1 MIGAGAPT
9 VAEAL
14 RAAVRT
20 LREAGVPDAPGDAR
34 VLLAAAMGLGP
45 DRLTLHLPDPLDP
58 AAEARL
64 AAHLTARAA
73 RQPVSQIIGRRLFW
87 GMEFIVTPQVLDPR
101 PETEVLVAQ
110 AISRPFVKLL
120 DLGTGSGAILLA
132 CLRAMPMATGLGVDL
147 SPGALAVARRNA
159 AALGLEGRARLAQSD
174 WFAAVP
180 GRYDLIVSNPPYIA
194 ADEVPALEPEVRL
207 HEPLMAL
214 SPGGDG
220 LGAYRQI
227 TAGALARLM
236 PGGRI
241 LLEIGPTQGAAVR
254 AMLEAQGFERCALLP
269 DLDGRDRVA
278 MAYAPGGD
286 QGCGSA

>member
-1 MIGAGAPT
+1 MSDQARSA
-9 VAEAL
+9 AEAL
-14 RAAVRT
+14 RAAVRH
-20 LREAGVPDAPGDAR
+20 LRAAGVPDAPGDAR
-34 VLLAAAMGLGP
+34 VLLADAMGLGP

-73 RQPVSQIIGRRLFW
+73 RQPVSQIVGRRLFW

-101 PETEVLVAQ
+101 PETEVLVAA

-132 CLRAMPMATGLGVDL
+132 CLTAMPMATGLGVDL

-159 AALGLEGRARLAQSD
+159 VALGLEGRARLGLSD

-194 ADEVPALEPEVRL
+194 ADEMPALEPEVRL
-207 HEPLMAL
+207 HEPHIAL

-227 TAGALARLM
+227 TAGAMARLM

-254 AMLEAQGFERCALLP
+254 AMLAAQGFERCALLP

-286 QGCGSA
+286 QGCGSV